1 VRGLAGVAGVVVAL
15 LVVAGATRS
24 ATAPGDLWVS
34 PTGLPAAAG
43 TQADPLSSIQAALD
57 RAQPGAT
64 IHLAPGAYQET
75 LHTVRDGTRQAR
87 ITILGPSAGTAT
99 LYGKGRIVNVD
110 NSWITLR
117 GFTIDGEKELKDAAF
132 PTELTDAEAFK
143 DSVQSRVVD
152 SKLVFVGSAPG
163 VRNVTGTMLDRM
175 TLVHAGGECVHLRD
189 GARRTLI
196 ERSTIEWCGM
206 LAVDTRKNVYRYHN
220 GEGVYIGTSP
230 QATGQPMTSDD
241 SSHNTVLGNRIA
253 TYGSECFDVKE
264 HAHDNRLQG
273 NRCLDNIEP
282 LANGGST
289 IELRGYAN
297 AVIANSV
304 AGSLGY
310 ELKIASD
317 GAQYDN
323 SRNTVRRNA
332 FSRPRAEALK
342 VGGTQGL
349 FCGNVWGVPLAAEGV
364 AAGAPQP
371 QAANGKKPKSRC

>member
-1 VRGLAGVAGVVVAL
+1 MQRGEGSSRGRRNRRRTGCSGGCRASRD
-15 LVVAGATRS
+15 GARRPLGK
-24 ATAPGDLWVS
+24 PGGPPGRDRER
-34 PTGLPAAAG
+34 T
-43 TQADPLSSIQAALD
+43 DPLSSIQAALD
-57 RAQPGAT
+57 RQPGAT
-64 IHLAPGAYQET
+64 IHLAAGAYEET
-75 LHTVRDGTRQAR
+75 LHTVRDGTQQAR
-87 ITILGPSAGTAT
+87 ITIAGPPAGTAT

-117 GFTIDGEKELKDAAF
+117 GFTIDGQEELKDTAF

-143 DSVQSRVVD
+143 DSVQSKVVD
-152 SKLVFVGSAPG
+152 SKLVFVGSAAN
-163 VRNVTGTMLDRM
+163 VRNVTGTTVDRM
-175 TLVHAGGECVHLRD
+175 TLVHAGGECIHLRD

-206 LAVDTRKNVYRYHN
+206 VALDQGPRIYRYHN

-230 QATGQPMTSDD
+230 QATGQPMTSNDD

-289 IELRGYAN
+289 IELRGYGN

-310 ELKIASD
+310 ELKIAADSP
-317 GAQYDN
+317 
-323 SRNTVRRNA
+323 NTTI
-332 FSRPRAEALK
+332 RATPS
-342 VGGTQGL
+342 GGTRS
-349 FCGNVWGVPLAAEGV
+349 PARARTR
-364 AAGAPQP
+364 
-371 QAANGKKPKSRC
+371 SR